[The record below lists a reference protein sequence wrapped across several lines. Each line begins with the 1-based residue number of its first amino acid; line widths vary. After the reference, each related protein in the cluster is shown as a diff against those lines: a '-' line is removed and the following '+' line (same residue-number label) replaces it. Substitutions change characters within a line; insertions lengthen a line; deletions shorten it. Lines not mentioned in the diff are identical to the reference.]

1 MRYVGIPIHLV
12 QETLG
17 GEARPERLDAP
28 VIGLVV
34 DNVDPEKLARV
45 KLKFPT
51 LPGQDASTW
60 APLAALGAGADRGWF
75 FLPEIDDEVLVMF
88 EHGDIDRPVVIG
100 ALYNGKDAPPDGGRG
115 GGEGRRSIV
124 SRSGSRIVL
133 DDEAG
138 VVRLEDG
145 GGIGAVEIDA
155 GGAITIEASRGDVCL
170 QAPGGT
176 LEVVA
181 QSIELK
187 AQVGLHLESLE
198 GIALGA
204 DSAMTLRGSLLQIH
218 GQKVELNPGGVSSPS
233 APTAQP
239 EYVPDPLES

>member
-1 MRYVGIPIHLV
+1 MRYGGIPIHLV

-17 GEARPERLDAP
+17 GEERPDRLDAP

-45 KLKFPT
+45 KLKFPS
-51 LPGQDASTW
+51 LPGQGTSTW
-60 APLAALGAGADRGWF
+60 APIAALGAGADRGWF
-75 FLPEIDDEVLVMF
+75 FLPEVDDEVLVMF

-100 ALYNGKDAPPDGGRG
+100 ALYNGVDKPPDASRG
-115 GGEGRRSIV
+115 GGGRRRSIV

-145 GGIGAVEIDA
+145 GGIGSVEIDSS
-155 GGAITIEASRGDVCL
+155 GAITLEASRGDVCL
-170 QAPGGT
+170 QAPGGQ
-176 LEVVA
+176 LEMVA
-181 QSIELK
+181 QSVEIK
-187 AQVGLHLESLE
+187 AQVALHLESLD

-204 DSAMTLRGSLLQIH
+204 DGTLTLRGSLLQVH
-218 GQKVELNPGGVSSPS
+218 GQKVELNPGGVS
-233 APTAQP
+233 APTAP
-239 EYVPDPLES
+239 TATCEDVPDPVES